1 MKKYFL
7 LVVLLFTLTNFWS
20 QRNQLI
26 AFIDMEYI
34 LENVPEYLQ
43 AQNTLDAKVAK
54 WRKKLDDQAR
64 HIEVLT
70 KLSEILIYSV
80 LSFETGNI
88 GE

>member
-7 LVVLLFTLTNFWS
+7 LVVLLFTVTNFWS

-43 AQNTLDAKVAK
+43 SQNTLDAKVAK

-64 HIEVLT
+64 HIE
-70 KLSEILIYSV
+70 E
-80 LSFETGNI
+80 
-88 GE
+88 